1 MQVQHSSVRDV
12 QLYRDLPRVSPL
24 TAGAKDRFFGGLG
37 INNRKQPLPRVCVCV
52 CVRSPGLLHRGVL
65 GHFLEASPDWDGLED
80 TAAQHFRKAKRSACG
95 LRSALLRES
104 PTACLVSC
112 FGV

>member
-37 INNRKQPLPRVCVCV
+37 INNRNNRCTCVCV

-65 GHFLEASPDWDGLED
+65 GHF
-80 TAAQHFRKAKRSACG
+80 
-95 LRSALLRES
+95 
-104 PTACLVSC
+104 
-112 FGV
+112 